1 MPLLS
6 KKVSDLMIPL
16 DDYPSVSVDS
26 TVKDAVLMLSEPF
39 LTLKKARHRTV
50 LVMGN
55 DHKLVGILD
64 FRRICEALVP
74 QTVAALTE
82 TVDRFGLG
90 STFRESG
97 FDEISAE
104 SAGFNEKVLQEGQL
118 KVNEIMLPIKGTI
131 DVDSGLLN
139 AIRIKCKNKLTV
151 LPVYDGGRLVGVL
164 RDVELFMTIAE
175 VFRT

>member
-1 MPLLS
+1 
-6 KKVSDLMIPL
+6 MIPL
-16 DDYPSVSVDS
+16 DDYPVVSVDS
-26 TVKDAVLMLSEPF
+26 TVKEAILMLSESF
-39 LTLKKARHRTV
+39 LAQREKRHRTV

-74 QTVAALTE
+74 HTVDALAE
-82 TVDRFGLG
+82 KVDRFGLG
-90 STFRESG
+90 ATFRESG
-97 FDEISAE
+97 FDEMSAE

-131 DVDSGLLN
+131 DIDSGLLN
-139 AIRIKCKNKLTV
+139 AIRIKCKNKLTI
-151 LPVYDGGRLVGVL
+151 LPVYDGGRVVGVL
-164 RDVELFMTIAE
+164 RDVELFLAVAE